1 MVICTV
7 AACGSRSFTVCNTW
21 LHLCESTGPSNEC
34 VCVALLAFVH
44 ANCEVGNA
52 DILALRESSYNRLFV
67 TDIML
72 NGLQVFDTTGWALP
86 CKSLVPAVDAQRLP

>member
-1 MVICTV
+1 VAVDQLQCVILGCIYV
-7 AACGSRSFTVCNTW
+7 NPQAQVMSVCV
-21 LHLCESTGPSNEC
+21 LHYSHLCMHT
-34 VCVALLAFVH
+34 VKY
-44 ANCEVGNA
+44 GNA
-52 DILALRESSYNRLFV
+52 DILALRESSYNHLFV